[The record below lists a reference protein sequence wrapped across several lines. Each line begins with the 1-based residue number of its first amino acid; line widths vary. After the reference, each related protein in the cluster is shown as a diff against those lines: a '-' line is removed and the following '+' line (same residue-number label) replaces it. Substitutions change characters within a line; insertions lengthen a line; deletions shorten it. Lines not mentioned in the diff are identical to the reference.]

1 MARFSSRSGRRPWI
15 RLLGLSAIAVLVA
28 SLVAAWTVPLPERLS
43 TPGSTMVRYADGG
56 TAHVFLSPD
65 DRWRIPVHLDEVDPD
80 YVAAVIEI
88 EDARF
93 HSHPGVDPV
102 AVGRAVIQNL
112 QAGTVVSG
120 ASTITMQVVR
130 LAEPRPRTLR
140 SKVIEAARAVQLELR
155 LSKEEILSLYL
166 DLVPYGANVEGIEAG
181 SLALFGHSAD
191 HLTPAEICTLIAI
204 PQDPNGR
211 GPREANAA
219 RLTAARDDICARLA
233 MRDALPGTEG
243 GRERD
248 TVLAEAAEQPV
259 PVLLRRQPRDLPHAA
274 RWVSGGATPG
284 SRIDTSF
291 DRGVQALVERELAAV
306 RAERQRQGVH
316 NTAVVVVERET
327 ASLRA
332 LVGSFDFWEAEHGG
346 QIPAFAR
353 PRSTGSTLK
362 PFLAAR
368 AIDRG
373 LLLPE
378 TLVVDVPTQ
387 FGAYT
392 PENYD
397 GTYTGMVSL
406 EEALAR
412 SLNVP
417 FVNLLAD
424 MGVEPFLGDLRALG
438 ASSLD
443 PRPGHYGLSLAVGG
457 AELSPLELATI
468 YTALAEDGRARSL
481 RWEAEPRDRDGVAV
495 YSPGASF
502 LVRETLRQRDR
513 PDFPDRAQLARVP
526 RRIAWKTG
534 TSFGHRDAWAIG
546 IGERYVVVVWFGN
559 LDQTPSGHLVGATSA
574 GPVLFD
580 LLEGLGDGAEAA
592 EPAPDELEPI
602 QVCALSGKLPRSG
615 CSHRVDALARQRKVP
630 TDRCALHQR
639 IEVDTA
645 TGERVGP
652 GCRAGRDTESRVV
665 VAWPGAVRRWLA
677 DRHRSL
683 PEPPPLAA
691 ACTPPSTSQP
701 PRIVSPAAGEVTLL
715 MAGLAPSDQEIPLE
729 ADAGVSSGALSW
741 FVDGVFLGA
750 AAPHERMWWTPEPG
764 LHRVTV
770 LDERGASHQI
780 DLTVRGG
787 G

>member
-1 MARFSSRSGRRPWI
+1 
-15 RLLGLSAIAVLVA
+15 
-28 SLVAAWTVPLPERLS
+28 
-43 TPGSTMVRYADGG
+43 MVRYSDGG

-65 DRWRIPVHLDEVDPD
+65 DRWRIPVRLDEVDPD
-80 YVAAVIEI
+80 YVAAVVEI

-93 HSHPGVDPV
+93 HSHPGVDPL
-102 AVGRAVIQNL
+102 AVGRAVVQNL

-155 LSKEEILSLYL
+155 MSKEEILSAYL
-166 DLVPYGANVEGIEAG
+166 DLVPYGGNIEGIEAG

-211 GPREANAA
+211 RPSEANAA
-219 RLTAARDDICARLA
+219 RLTASRDDICERLA
-233 MRDALPGTEG
+233 ERDALPGTEG
-243 GRERD
+243 GRARA

-259 PVLLRRQPRDLPHAA
+259 PASLRPQPRDLPHAA
-274 RWVSGGATPG
+274 RWVSAGAPAG

-306 RAERQRQGVH
+306 RADRQRQGVR

-362 PFLAAR
+362 PLIAAR
-368 AIDRG
+368 AIDQG

-378 TLVVDVPTQ
+378 TLVADVPAQ
-387 FGAYT
+387 YGAYS

-397 GTYTGMVSL
+397 GTYSGMVSL

-417 FVNLLAD
+417 FVNLLSGL
-424 MGVEPFLGDLRALG
+424 GVEPFLGDLRALG
-438 ASSLD
+438 ATSLD
-443 PRPGHYGLSLAVGG
+443 PRPGHYGLSLSVGG

-468 YTALAEDGRARSL
+468 YTALAADGRARSVSW
-481 RWEAEPRDRDGVAV
+481 RPEPRAGDGVEV
-495 YSPGASF
+495 FSPGAAY
-502 LVRETLRQRDR
+502 LVREALRQRDR
-513 PDFPDRAQLARVP
+513 PDFPDRARLARVP

-559 LDQTPSGHLVGATSA
+559 LDQTPSGHLVGAASA

-580 LLEGLGDGAEAA
+580 LLEGLGDGAETA
-592 EPAPDELEPI
+592 ELAPEELVPTEL
-602 QVCALSGKLPRSG
+602 CALSGKLPRSG
-615 CSHRVDALARQRKVP
+615 CPHRVEGLARQRKVP
-630 TDRCALHQR
+630 TDRCELHQR
-639 IEVDTA
+639 IEVDTL

-652 GCRAGRDTESRVV
+652 GCRAGRDTETRVV

-683 PEPPPLAA
+683 PEPPPLADG
-691 ACTPPSTSQP
+691 CTPPAASAP
-701 PRIVSPAAGEVTLL
+701 PRIISPAAGEVTML
-715 MAGLAPSDQEIPLE
+715 MAGLPSSDQEIPLE
-729 ADAGVSSGALSW
+729 ADAGVASGALSW
-741 FVDGVFLGA
+741 FVDGVFLGT
-750 AAPHERMWWTPEPG
+750 AAPHERMWWAPEPG

-770 LDERGASHQI
+770 LDERGASDQI